1 MGDFITVFRVVIF
14 MWLVGQKTNKQK
26 AFFFFPQSFVCVC
39 VFYFTI
45 PNWNC
50 FWSGGKTFFRKKYKT
65 SSMVLNFVWHVATY
79 TLSNCTCQIVRDNV
93 TVHDTTEA
101 RWHDVSSTV
110 FHVESYKQM
119 IGFYKE
125 CSCIFLYA
133 QQVMLNVPYFM
144 YVCWCGKSLVWLL
157 DQFN

>member
-1 MGDFITVFRVVIF
+1 

-39 VFYFTI
+39 VCILFYNTQLKLLLK
-45 PNWNC
+45 W
-50 FWSGGKTFFRKKYKT
+50 GKTFFRKKYKT

-119 IGFYKE
+119 IGFYKK

-133 QQVMLNVPYFM
+133 QQLMLNVPYFM